1 MLKLIITKG
10 VDVANVTCLTRRPTQ
25 AMHYAML
32 WTSPTC
38 TVEGCSRTIV
48 EHDHRTGAEWADT
61 HCTKLNELDRL
72 CCGHH
77 DLHTRLGWA
86 LVAGT
91 GKRPMV
97 PPDNPRHPLYVAPI
111 GTDPPTD
118 GEAAPPAVTDPVTGA
133 RVDRDSR
140 GSPSDGPPGGTSAPT
155 RGSPDWRSRT
165 PAPDSPG
172 LFGDAA
178 LTERGPHRGSRPGFL
193 RPPVAGRQ

>member
-1 MLKLIITKG
+1 VETARRLLGDAVLKLIITKG
-10 VDVANVTCLTRRPTQ
+10 VDVASITSLTRRPTQ

-48 EHDHRTGAEWADT
+48 EHDHRNGAEWAVT
-61 HCTKLNELDRL
+61 HCTKLSDLDRL

-97 PPDNPRHPLYVAPI
+97 PPDNPRHPLYRAPI
-111 GTDPPTD
+111 GSALPTD
-118 GEAAPPAVTDPVTGA
+118 RDGPPPEVADPVTGSPI
-133 RVDRDSR
+133 DRDAR
-140 GSPSDGPPGGTSAPT
+140 RRRPDAPSSGTGAPT
-155 RGSPDWRSRT
+155 RGSPS
-165 PAPDSPG
+165 

-178 LTERGPHRGSRPGFL
+178 
-193 RPPVAGRQ
+193 